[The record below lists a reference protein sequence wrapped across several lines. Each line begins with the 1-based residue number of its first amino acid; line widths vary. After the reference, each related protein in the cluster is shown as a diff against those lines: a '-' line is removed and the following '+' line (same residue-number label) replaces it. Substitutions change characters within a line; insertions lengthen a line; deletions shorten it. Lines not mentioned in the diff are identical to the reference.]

1 MSNFSCSYILTIKAS
16 KLLWIYKLNIS
27 NSSRELKFIKLSE
40 FLNNQ
45 ILTSND
51 QILMVES
58 SEADIKRVLSG
69 CSHRE
74 VTIRL

>member
-1 MSNFSCSYILTIKAS
+1 MSNFPCSYILTIEAGKF
-16 KLLWIYKLNIS
+16 LWIYKFNIS
-27 NSSRELKFIKLSE
+27 DTSRQLKFIKLSE

-51 QILMVES
+51 QILIVES
-58 SEADIKRVLSG
+58 SEADINRVLSG